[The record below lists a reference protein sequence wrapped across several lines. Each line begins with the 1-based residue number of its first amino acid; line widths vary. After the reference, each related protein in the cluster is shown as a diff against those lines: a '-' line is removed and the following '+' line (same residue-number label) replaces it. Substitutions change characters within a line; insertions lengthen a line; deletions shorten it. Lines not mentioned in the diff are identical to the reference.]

1 MGTTMGITG
10 EQLRQRLEESL
21 QARVEVEDQSHL
33 HAGHEGAKDGGKHF
47 KVHVVSERFK
57 GLGTLARHRLVYDSV
72 SDWMKKEIHALAITA
87 SHE

>member
-1 MGTTMGITG
+1 MGITR
-10 EQLRQRLEESL
+10 EQLQQRLEEAL
-21 QARVEVEDQSHL
+21 QAKVHVDDESHL

-57 GLGTLARHRLVYDSV
+57 GLSTLARHRLVYDSV